1 MGVETQI
8 GAKKRRGNVEW
19 IVVHYTG
26 VVASARSVRNS
37 LVRSYPERKV
47 STHYIIDE
55 KNEIEMLN
63 PYFVA
68 NHIGGASKTKRLPV
82 TNANSIGVDIC
93 PKKINWKTT
102 NAGDTDW
109 YIPVIVE
116 VRACDFVAR
125 LALQYGVPLDHIVRH
140 YDVTGKLCP
149 RPWCGEDENEYY
161 NESGDSKWEFFK
173 NHVKD
178 VIKDLTDQVDA
189 RY

>member
-1 MGVETQI
+1 MVVEKQI
-8 GAKKRRGNVEW
+8 EEKKRKGNVEW
-19 IVVHYTG
+19 IVIHYTG
-26 VVASARSVRNS
+26 VVASAKAVHKS
-37 LVRSYPERKV
+37 LLRSYPVRKV
-47 STHYIIDE
+47 STHYIVDE
-55 KNEIEMLN
+55 ENEIEMLN

-93 PKKINWKTT
+93 PKKIRDKSTS
-102 NAGDTDW
+102 AGDTDW
-109 YIPVIVE
+109 YIPAIVE
-116 VRACDFVAR
+116 VRACDLVAR

-161 NESGDSKWEFFK
+161 RESGDSRWEFFK

-178 VIKDLTDQVDA
+178 VIKELTHQADA